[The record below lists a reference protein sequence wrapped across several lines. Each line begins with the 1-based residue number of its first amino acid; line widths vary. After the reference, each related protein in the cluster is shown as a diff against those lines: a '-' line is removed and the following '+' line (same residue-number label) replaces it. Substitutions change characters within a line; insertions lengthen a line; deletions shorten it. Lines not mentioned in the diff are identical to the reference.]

1 MPARGDVTGSETI
14 ERDIREFLDENF
26 PLGDG
31 FSLAGGD
38 SLQEAGV
45 VDSLGV
51 LELIDFV
58 EQRYGFGI
66 SDAEVLPENL
76 DSIDN
81 VTRFVSAKLRESS
94 LLSDAGG

>member
-1 MPARGDVTGSETI
+1 LTDSQTI
-14 ERDIREFLDENF
+14 EREIREFLDENF

-31 FSLAGGD
+31 LSLAGGD

-51 LELIDFV
+51 LELIGFL
-58 EQRYGFGI
+58 EQRYGLQV

-76 DSIDN
+76 DSIDSM
-81 VTRFVSAKLRESS
+81 TQFVMAKLGESS
-94 LLSDAGG
+94 GP